1 MKKPDI
7 INEEFNNELDLL
19 INGKLHNKHVFKLGH
34 PSSALLC
41 AGIENLAIEMP
52 ASTLL
57 IKSSNDYKSNHP
69 FNLSD
74 VKNLPIAIANPI
86 AIFEAEF
93 EHWRKVVLTDLKD
106 KNGVNFICILDLF
119 EKMAYGKKAIVVNS
133 IISLYPKSSSI
144 HIAKWFLGNNCKD
157 IGKNLLLWVDK
168 EKALRWNSDHSSYVN
183 AVEFS
188 SKRIANIIQNF
199 QNPTQTEKKD
209 LGNLNNTNMITLSNY
224 FEKTKAVDFGK
235 IKHTKKEALIEG
247 HKFMKEYHD
256 LYGEDNDINQAIDN
270 HLRIINEAL
279 SIEKEKPVKPEPVK
293 PGPVKK
299 AKQSPKAKQPKE
311 EKPAKQIKPKKSEK
325 PKNQEKPIKGKYKV
339 GDKINWIDNDGAH
352 VTDTIT
358 AIQKA
363 SNGEIEY
370 LTRDRKS
377 NDVTYLEKSIDKGV
391 NEKIYF
397 INKPAP
403 EGVNSMAPEIKFI
416 KRYVKLHGQTVSAD
430 EIMPFLRSLQK
441 AITEKTISSK
451 SFYADEIEAIQN
463 GLVKII
469 NSGQKVKVDIDP
481 KSLEN
486 YKSIIEGKI
495 VRPSVL
501 ILKRAIS
508 LVGKPGKRDEAKKL
522 LDRIKKSPVPDG
534 DPLAKYVKQI
544 EKEITSFINDKS
556 ATSFNPVK
564 IDLQGILGLTG
575 LQGIEL
581 PSPNFQPGQVV
592 TSTELAFANFK
603 TIPITGKW
611 KDLIGQPGEP
621 FKIMIYGKP
630 GCGKS
635 SLAINF
641 GHYLAKEHAKS
652 VLYVSDEERF
662 SYTLTEK
669 INRLNARHP
678 NLMFAARLPES
689 LMPYDIVV
697 IDSVNSMG
705 LKPEDLKELF
715 LKYPKKSFIFVF
727 QTTKDGQFKGRQDFE
742 HDVDAVIHCE
752 NKTAFSEKNRFGG
765 NKIVSIF

>member
-1 MKKPDI
+1 MGFCV
-7 INEEFNNELDLL
+7 N
-19 INGKLHNKHVFKLGH
+19 
-34 PSSALLC
+34 
-41 AGIENLAIEMP
+41 
-52 ASTLL
+52 
-57 IKSSNDYKSNHP
+57 
-69 FNLSD
+69 
-74 VKNLPIAIANPI
+74 IA
-86 AIFEAEF
+86 
-93 EHWRKVVLTDLKD
+93 DD
-106 KNGVNFICILDLF
+106 
-119 EKMAYGKKAIVVNS
+119 
-133 IISLYPKSSSI
+133 
-144 HIAKWFLGNNCKD
+144 
-157 IGKNLLLWVDK
+157 
-168 EKALRWNSDHSSYVN
+168 
-183 AVEFS
+183 
-188 SKRIANIIQNF
+188 F
-199 QNPTQTEKKD
+199 QNPSQVAKKIA
-209 LGNLNNTNMITLSNY
+209 NLMNTNMITLANY
-224 FEKTKAVDFGK
+224 FEKTKDVDFSK
-235 IKHTKKEALIEG
+235 LKHTKKKALIEG
-247 HKFMKEYHD
+247 HKFINEYHD
-256 LYGEDNDINQAIDN
+256 LYGEDPDINKAIDN

-279 SIEKEKPVKPEPVK
+279 GNEKEKPVKP
-293 PGPVKK
+293 GPVKE

-311 EKPAKQIKPKKSEK
+311 EKPAKQVKPKKSEE
-325 PKNQEKPIKGKYKV
+325 PKSQEKPIKGKYKV

-352 VTDTIT
+352 VADTIT

-377 NDVTYLEKSIDKGV
+377 NNVTYLEKSIDKGV
-391 NEKIYF
+391 KEKIYF

-403 EGVNSMAPEIKFI
+403 EGVNSIAPEIKFI

-441 AITEKTISSK
+441 AIAEKTISSK

-469 NSGQKVKVDIDP
+469 NSGQKVKVEIDP
-481 KSLEN
+481 KSLDN
-486 YKSIIEGKI
+486 YKSIIEEKI
-495 VRPSVL
+495 VRPAVL

-508 LVGKPGKRDEAKKL
+508 LVGKSGKRDDAKKL
-522 LDRIKKSPVPDG
+522 LERIKKSPVPVG

-575 LQGIEL
+575 LLGIEL
-581 PSPNFQPGQVV
+581 PSPNFQPDQVV
-592 TSTELAFANFK
+592 TSIELAFANFK

-635 SLAINF
+635 SLAIDF

-662 SYTLTEK
+662 CHTLTDK

-678 NLMFAARLPES
+678 NLKFAARLQES
-689 LMPYDIVV
+689 LMPYDVV
-697 IDSVNSMG
+697 FIDSVNSMG
-705 LKPEDLKELF
+705 LKPEYLKELF

-727 QTTKDGQFKGRQDFE
+727 QTTKDGKFKGRQDFE